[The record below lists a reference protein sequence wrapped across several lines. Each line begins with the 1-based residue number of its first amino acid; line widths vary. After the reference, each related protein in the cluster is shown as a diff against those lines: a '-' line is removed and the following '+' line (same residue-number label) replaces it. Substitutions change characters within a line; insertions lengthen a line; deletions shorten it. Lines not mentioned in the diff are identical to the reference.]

1 MNLFDYFGDMNV
13 FGAAPDARAQSL
25 LDAKLITPEAIEAAN
40 KRSIGTGIM
49 TGLASYFA
57 QPKTGNYGSALPY
70 IGKAYLNANKA
81 AQAPFQGIAD
91 KYLMDTKIAENQR
104 ILGQRD
110 KIQTVINEMI
120 AKDSNLAYLKD
131 APDEQKL
138 AAVNEYTKKQL
149 TPTKIKAPTSRT
161 IEMLNDAGT
170 PDDTS
175 DDYLEKVVQEFDDTT
190 GKYKE
195 INRSPKEILPD
206 HVEFTDEA
214 IELAASG
221 FVLDG
226 RLPPMG
232 RGKSATSDRRKIINR
247 ATEIIKEAGGDPAD
261 ARLIAILNRTEFKS
275 REIALKNFSTGV
287 EGRKTRSLNTAMA
300 HLESMKE
307 WSIALQNSDVRKIN
321 AVKQQLSKEF
331 GDPDV
336 TNFDFAKQ
344 IVADEVLVSV
354 VQAGG
359 SMQERDK
366 LQESFDRA
374 NTPEQLLGVIETAHE
389 LMAGQLES
397 LALQYESSVGEK
409 LAKRNPFVN
418 KLSPKTRKLFDQ
430 FRIGADTESKRPKKE
445 QVTFSLENP
454 KPEDKQFVEMY
465 LKDPNSTTG
474 QQIEKALIQRGYKI
488 EENL

>member
-1 MNLFDYFGDMNV
+1 MNLFDYFGDINA
-13 FGAAPDARAQSL
+13 FGAGPDARAQSL

-49 TGLASYFA
+49 TGIASYLA
-57 QPKTGNYGSALPY
+57 QPKNQNYGSVVPY
-70 IGKAYLNANKA
+70 FGKAYLNANQA

-104 ILGQRD
+104 VLGQRG
-110 KIQTVINEMI
+110 KIQTVIDEMI
-120 AKDSNLAYLKD
+120 RNNPNLAYLKE
-131 APDEQKL
+131 APDEQQL
-138 AAVNEYTKKQL
+138 AAVNEYTKQQL

-175 DDYLEKVVQEFDDTT
+175 DDYLDKVVQEFDDTT

-214 IELAASG
+214 IELAAAG

-226 RLPPMG
+226 KLPPMG

-247 ATEIIKEAGGDPAD
+247 ATELIKESGGDPAD
-261 ARLIAILNRTEFKS
+261 ARLTAILNRTEFKS

-307 WSIALQNSDVRKIN
+307 WSIALQNSDVRKVN

-374 NTPEQLLGVIETAHE
+374 NTPDQLLGVIETAHE

-454 KPEDKQFVEMY
+454 KPEDKQFVDMY

>member
-1 MNLFDYFGDMNV
+1 
-13 FGAAPDARAQSL
+13 
-25 LDAKLITPEAIEAAN
+25 
-40 KRSIGTGIM
+40 
-49 TGLASYFA
+49 
-57 QPKTGNYGSALPY
+57 
-70 IGKAYLNANKA
+70 
-81 AQAPFQGIAD
+81 
-91 KYLMDTKIAENQR
+91 
-104 ILGQRD
+104 
-110 KIQTVINEMI
+110 
-120 AKDSNLAYLKD
+120 
-131 APDEQKL
+131 
-138 AAVNEYTKKQL
+138 
-149 TPTKIKAPTSRT
+149 
-161 IEMLNDAGT
+161 
-170 PDDTS
+170 
-175 DDYLEKVVQEFDDTT
+175 
-190 GKYKE
+190 
-195 INRSPKEILPD
+195 
-206 HVEFTDEA
+206 
-214 IELAASG
+214 
-221 FVLDG
+221 
-226 RLPPMG
+226 MG

>member
-474 QQIEKALIQRGYKI
+474 QQIRKSINTRGYKI